1 MKKYINIGRCIHM
14 RYTLI
19 VLLVVAAQA
28 LALGKRPEKRA
39 EVQTPAQPE
48 TELHLPG
55 AANQLGF
62 ELFAELMRKTPGEN
76 VFISPY
82 SIHSALCMAWSG
94 ARGGT
99 AAAMAATMHVSKWAR
114 PHLMDGCSELRQG
127 LSSSDSLVRLDIA
140 NSLWSRQ
147 GLPLKPEF
155 KAGVEKYF
163 DGRAEALDF
172 GSPQALRT
180 INGWVNEKTNGKIER
195 IIERIPP
202 DAALYL
208 INAVYFKGIWQRQF
222 DKALTQDREFHL
234 AGGRSKKMPFMRQ
247 DGEYQYLRGEGFQAA
262 RLPYGSG
269 RFAMYLF
276 LPDNRDG
283 LGALLKQATPENWAN
298 WLSGFQ
304 KNKGHI
310 ELPRF
315 KADFFRDLVPA
326 LDKLGMGPAFGSA
339 ADFSGMA
346 PAGLTIDEVLHKT
359 VVEVNEEG
367 TEAAAVTSIGV
378 RFTSVRPEPEPFRM
392 IVDHPFLMAI
402 VDRETKAV
410 LFMGAI
416 YEPK

>member
-1 MKKYINIGRCIHM
+1 MKQKILLFLAVPTII
-14 RYTLI
+14 TLS
-19 VLLVVAAQA
+19 
-28 LALGKRPEKRA
+28 LALGKRPEKNT
-39 EVQTPAQPE
+39 ETQTMVQAD
-48 TELHLPG
+48 TELSLPG
-55 AANQLGF
+55 AANRLGF
-62 ELFAELMRKTPGEN
+62 DLFSELTRKTPKEN

-82 SIHSALCMAWSG
+82 SIHTALCMAYSG
-94 ARGGT
+94 ARGRT
-99 AAAMAATMHVSKWAR
+99 AEAMAATMHVRKWTL
-114 PHLMDGCSELRQG
+114 PHLMDGCLEMRKG

-147 GLPLKPEF
+147 GLPLRPEF
-155 KAGVEKYF
+155 KSGVEKHF
-163 DGRAEALDF
+163 DGRAQELDF
-172 GSPQALRT
+172 SSPQALRT
-180 INGWVNEKTNGKIER
+180 INGWVKEKTNGKIDK

-208 INAVYFKGIWQRQF
+208 INAIYFKGKWQAQF
-222 DKALTQDREFHL
+222 DKALTRDRDFQVP
-234 AGGRSKKMPFMRQ
+234 GGKSIKMPFMRQ
-247 DGEYQYLRGEGFQAA
+247 DGEYQYLKGETFQAA
-262 RLPYGSG
+262 RLPYGDG
-269 RFAMYLF
+269 RFAMYVF

-283 LGALLKQATPENWAN
+283 LGALLKQATPENWTN

-315 KADFFRDLVPA
+315 KADYFRDLVPS
-326 LDKLGMGPAFGSA
+326 LDRLGMGPAFGAS

-346 PAGLTIDEVLHKT
+346 PAGLSIDEVLHKT

-392 IVDHPFLMAI
+392 VVDHPFLMAI
-402 VDRETKAV
+402 VDGGTKSI
-410 LFMGAI
+410 LFLGAI